1 MGISS
6 IKYKRKTIKLI
17 WEKYEDCFGIFDPSK
32 LTLHINPKLS
42 KKMLGKILFHEIW
55 HVICYLNETNINL
68 IGEEKTALLRNAKL
82 RLSNMHPGRLLM
94 NMRGQDKWIK

>member
-1 MGISS
+1 MGINS
-6 IKYKRKTIKLI
+6 IKYKRKTIKII

-68 IGEEKTALLRNAKL
+68 IGEEKSALLTEQFAIVLTNNPKL
-82 RLSNMHPGRLLM
+82 KRLLF
-94 NMRGQDKWIK
+94 RCLV

>member
-6 IKYKRKTIKLI
+6 IKYKRKTIKII

-42 KKMLGKILFHEIW
+42 KTMLGKILFHEIW
-55 HVICYLNETNINL
+55 HIICYLNETNINL
-68 IGEEKTALLRNAKL
+68 IGEEKSALLTEQFAIVLTNNPKL
-82 RLSNMHPGRLLM
+82 KRLLF
-94 NMRGQDKWIK
+94 RCLV

>member
-1 MGISS
+1 MGINS
-6 IKYKRKTIKLI
+6 IKYKRKIIKII

-68 IGEEKTALLRNAKL
+68 IGEERSALLTEQFAVVLRNNPKL
-82 RLSNMHPGRLLM
+82 KRLLF
-94 NMRGQDKWIK
+94 RCLV

>member
-1 MGISS
+1 MGVSN
-6 IKYKRKTIKLI
+6 IKYKRKTIKII

-55 HVICYLNETNINL
+55 HVICYLNKININL
-68 IGEEKTALLRNAKL
+68 IGEEKSALLTEQFAVVLGNNPKL
-82 RLSNMHPGRLLM
+82 KRLLY
-94 NMRGQDKWIK
+94 RCLV

>member
-55 HVICYLNETNINL
+55 HIICYLNETNINL
-68 IGEEKTALLRNAKL
+68 IGEEKTALLTEQFAVVLRNNPKL
-82 RLSNMHPGRLLM
+82 KRLLF
-94 NMRGQDKWIK
+94 RCLV

>member
-6 IKYKRKTIKLI
+6 IKYKRKTIKII

-68 IGEEKTALLRNAKL
+68 IGEEKSALLTEQFAIVLINNPKL
-82 RLSNMHPGRLLM
+82 KRLLF
-94 NMRGQDKWIK
+94 RCLV

>member
-1 MGISS
+1 MGINS
-6 IKYKRKTIKLI
+6 IKYKRKTIKII

-68 IGEEKTALLRNAKL
+68 IVEEKSALLTEQFAIVLTNNPKL
-82 RLSNMHPGRLLM
+82 KRLLF
-94 NMRGQDKWIK
+94 RCLV

>member
-68 IGEEKTALLRNAKL
+68 IGEEKTALLTEQFAIVLINNPKL
-82 RLSNMHPGRLLM
+82 KRLLF
-94 NMRGQDKWIK
+94 RCLV

>member
-6 IKYKRKTIKLI
+6 IKYKRKTIKII

-68 IGEEKTALLRNAKL
+68 IGEEKTALLTEQFAIVLINNPKL
-82 RLSNMHPGRLLM
+82 KRLLF
-94 NMRGQDKWIK
+94 RCLV

>member
-1 MGISS
+1 MGINS
-6 IKYKRKTIKLI
+6 IKYKRKIIKII

-68 IGEEKTALLRNAKL
+68 IGEEKTALLTEQFAIVLINNPKL
-82 RLSNMHPGRLLM
+82 KKLLF
-94 NMRGQDKWIK
+94 RCLV

>member
-68 IGEEKTALLRNAKL
+68 IGEERSALLTEQFAVVLRNNPKL
-82 RLSNMHPGRLLM
+82 KRLLF
-94 NMRGQDKWIK
+94 RCLV

>member
-6 IKYKRKTIKLI
+6 IKYKRKTIKII

-55 HVICYLNETNINL
+55 HIICYLNETNINL
-68 IGEEKTALLRNAKL
+68 IGEEKSALLTEQFAVVLRNNPKL
-82 RLSNMHPGRLLM
+82 KRLLF
-94 NMRGQDKWIK
+94 RCLV

>member
-6 IKYKRKTIKLI
+6 IKYKRKTIKII

-55 HVICYLNETNINL
+55 HIICYLNETNINL
-68 IGEEKTALLRNAKL
+68 IGEEKTALLTEQFAIVLINNPKL
-82 RLSNMHPGRLLM
+82 KRLLF
-94 NMRGQDKWIK
+94 RCLV

>member
-6 IKYKRKTIKLI
+6 IKYKRKTIKII

-68 IGEEKTALLRNAKL
+68 IGEEKTALLTEQFAIVLINNPKL
-82 RLSNMHPGRLLM
+82 KKLLF
-94 NMRGQDKWIK
+94 RCLV

>member
-1 MGISS
+1 MGINS
-6 IKYKRKTIKLI
+6 IKYKRKIIKII

-68 IGEEKTALLRNAKL
+68 IGEEKTALLTEQFAIVLINNPKL
-82 RLSNMHPGRLLM
+82 KRLLF
-94 NMRGQDKWIK
+94 RCLV